1 MRYTEIINEVDRP
14 RLLSRLGHK
23 IGAKIGLNRS
33 TGSVESQNK
42 YKKLWSAFT
51 HWMGS
56 ADLTFGKITGRDVQL
71 KFEDDDIMQAAL
83 AEQSI
88 TDSTVLKQTDAKN
101 LIWTYTVLS
110 QGRAPVP
117 SPAPLP
123 PAPTPSPKKKTI
135 RPVLYDYRTVID
147 YLNTTMTPTQSARIL
162 VGLGAIRTPKKP
174 LKFRADEQD
183 IIDRINL
190 FTAKQRDFVIRNL
203 SKKYLSS
210 TTESV
215 EYKLREDYQ
224 TVLSET

>member
-1 MRYTEIINEVDRP
+1 
-14 RLLSRLGHK
+14 
-23 IGAKIGLNRS
+23 
-33 TGSVESQNK
+33 
-42 YKKLWSAFT
+42 
-51 HWMGS
+51 MGS